1 MPAPVSPSHMVL
13 ALAAAIAGVD
23 SRTDVREVIVERCV
37 AVGDESY
44 ANEQEAA
51 HRQSSWKIA
60 SQLHCSS
67 QTLSDGM
74 DAFASSAVCVVD
86 ARVGRWLCCYDVMT
100 TTAMTKYVVR
110 G

>member
-23 SRTDVREVIVERCV
+23 SRTDVREVVVERCV

-44 ANEQEAA
+44 ENEQEAA

-60 SQLHCSS
+60 SQLNCSC
-67 QTLSDGM
+67 QTLSKAWMRSQAARYALWMHAWVDGC
-74 DAFASSAVCVVD
+74 DD
-86 ARVGRWLCCYDVMT
+86 
-100 TTAMTKYVVR
+100 
-110 G
+110 